1 MNARADNP
9 RPARRRLVAALA
21 AAAALASASPARAE
35 TTEPPD
41 YLTDAPSGHRY
52 RVRFDPGSRIWLGF
66 SGVTTRGRSGAVT
79 GAPELDA
86 GLAFRTLHDSGAGHE
101 RVTWQVDHRVLAG
114 WVQPLRGV
122 AGPPPLDATV
132 YGLSMLRHD
141 ESPSIVMP
149 TSPPVGIPF
158 PFDVGFETDIGR
170 VTIPAYMPPV
180 PGSDASSRAHLGV
193 IRAALVLDPWRSGRP
208 GTSFEIGIG
217 ARYDLDVG
225 LTPNAATRPL
235 THRVAPGT
243 ASSLRFRIQSDD
255 GLGVID
261 WRGDAIPHLSS
272 EGGWRFMAL
281 SAVHVERTLIAIN
294 DQPFAAVLEGG
305 YRYTPS
311 QGAEAGSDFRV
322 SLGVAM
328 NIQLRSGRTSP

>member
-1 MNARADNP
+1 MSAPRSVRRA
-9 RPARRRLVAALA
+9 AQALA
-21 AAAALASASPARAE
+21 AAVALLAAGPVRAE
-35 TTEPPD
+35 TADPPD
-41 YLTDAPSGHRY
+41 YLKAPSGRRY
-52 RVRFDPGSRIWLGF
+52 RVRFDPGSRIWLGI
-66 SGVTTRGRSGAVT
+66 SGVTARGKSGAVT

-86 GLAFRTLHDSGAGHE
+86 GLAFRTLHESGVGHD

-114 WVQPLRGV
+114 WVQPLRGA
-122 AGPPPLDATV
+122 AGVPPLEATV

-141 ESPSIVMP
+141 ESPSIVLP
-149 TSPPVGIPF
+149 SSPPVGIPF

-170 VTIPAYMPPV
+170 VSIPAYMPPI
-180 PGSDASSRAHLGV
+180 PGSDASARARLGV

-208 GTSFEIGIG
+208 GRSFEIGIG
-217 ARYDLDVG
+217 ARYDLDMG
-225 LTPNAATRPL
+225 LGPDAVNRPL

-243 ASSLRFRIQSDD
+243 AGSVRFRIQSDD

-261 WRGDAIPHLSS
+261 CRGDAIPHLSS

-305 YRYTPS
+305 YRYLPGAQS
-311 QGAEAGSDFRV
+311 AEAGSDFRV

-328 NIQLRSGRTSP
+328 NIQLRTGRTIP